1 VAHEASRFFHFYK
14 EFGDFPDGDDGWI
27 NDALDAV
34 IVQKLLPKL
43 HGSRGKLEGLL
54 WALANVCGAER
65 DGTREDFLKVC
76 EDASNCADENRLS
89 PEAVLGRIE
98 SATPPRR
105 ARYAE
110 SFAKVMRM
118 HRKLVRDQ
126 FVSFAEA

>member
-1 VAHEASRFFHFYK
+1 M
-14 EFGDFPDGDDGWI
+14 
-27 NDALDAV
+27 
-34 IVQKLLPKL
+34 LPKL

-65 DGTREDFLKVC
+65 NGTHEDFLKVC
-76 EDASNCADENRLS
+76 EEATKCGDEARLS
-89 PEAVLGRIE
+89 PDAVLSRIE
-98 SATPPRR
+98 SATPPRQ

-118 HRKLVRDQ
+118 YRKLQRDQ